1 MSSMVTERDV
11 AANLLMAVPYMLYM
25 LSSLHLRA
33 MLHLA
38 DKGTGSQLNAF
49 GES

>member
-1 MSSMVTERDV
+1 MSSMVTEGDV
-11 AANLLMAVPYMLYM
+11 AANLLMAVAYM

-38 DKGTGSQLNAF
+38 DKDTCSQLNTF
-49 GES
+49 GDS